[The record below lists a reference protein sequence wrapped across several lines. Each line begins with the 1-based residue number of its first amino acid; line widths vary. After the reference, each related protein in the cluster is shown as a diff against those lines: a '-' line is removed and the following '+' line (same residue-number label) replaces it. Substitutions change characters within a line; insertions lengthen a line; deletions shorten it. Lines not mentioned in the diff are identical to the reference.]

1 MKSILIR
8 MAWMSFL
15 LIFLSCG
22 FTFAET
28 KTFIREYSCQAAD
41 EADKDAARTVALRQV
56 KRLLLE
62 ALGTYL
68 ENITEI
74 QNFNLKKDQM
84 VILAAGIAKTEIVE
98 EKWDGHTFRLQSK
111 IEADSV
117 DIIQSINAL
126 RQDRQRRKEL
136 EDVRKRSDALLQEYE
151 RLRKAQAT
159 GEKNQKDKA
168 AYLKTIKEIGAIEW
182 FETGYQS
189 LVAKRKNEALIALT
203 RAIELNPKFPEAYN
217 NRGIAYEEL
226 GEMKRAI
233 QDYSKVI
240 ELNPESAIA
249 YNNLG
254 IAYGKLG
261 NYQQAITGYDKAVG
275 LDPQYANV
283 YGNRGNAYR
292 RLGNS
297 KQAIND
303 YSKVIEL
310 NPQQALAYFLR
321 GGIYASLGD
330 RNQAN
335 VDFKTAAGLGHKKAQ
350 NYLTKQ
356 GIHWTLAV
364 SETKPSDESSR
375 KPPLKAVAPSLSY
388 KKPPSETVMQAKPS
402 IVMNPRYRSI
412 KAIVLHNGAIIE
424 GRIMSMNAETVKI
437 YVQGKIL
444 SYSFQKDI
452 KTFMKEE

>member
-15 LIFLSCG
+15 LILLPCG

-28 KTFIREYSCQAAD
+28 KTFIREYSCQAID

-68 ENITEI
+68 ENKTEI
-74 QNFNLKKDQM
+74 ENFNLTKDQM
-84 VILAAGIAKTEIVE
+84 NMLTAGIVKTEIVE
-98 EKWDGHTFRLQSK
+98 EKWDGRTYRLQSK

-117 DIIQSINAL
+117 DVIKSIDAL
-126 RQDRQRRKEL
+126 RQDRQKMKEL
-136 EDVRKRSDALLQEYE
+136 GDVKKRSDELLKENE

-159 GEKNQKDKA
+159 GDKKQTDTA
-168 AYLKTIKEIGAIEW
+168 VYLKAIKEMRAIEW

-189 LVAKRKNEALIALT
+189 LVAKRKKEALSALT
-203 RAIELNPKFPEAYN
+203 RAIELNPKFAEAYN
-217 NRGIAYEEL
+217 NRGLAYEEL
-226 GEMKRAI
+226 GDIKRAI

-240 ELNPESAIA
+240 DLNPESAIA
-249 YNNLG
+249 YHNLG
-254 IAYGKLG
+254 ITYGKLG
-261 NYQQAITGYDKAVG
+261 NSQQAITGYDKAVG

-292 RLGNS
+292 KLGNS
-297 KQAIND
+297 KQAISD

-335 VDFKTAAGLGHKKAQ
+335 ADFKTAAGLGHKKAQ

-356 GIHWTLAV
+356 GIHWTRAV
-364 SETKPSDESSR
+364 SDTKTSDESSL
-375 KPPLKAVAPSLSY
+375 KPLLKAVAPTLNSQKAL
-388 KKPPSETVMQAKPS
+388 PETVMQSKPS
-402 IVMNPRYRSI
+402 IVASPRYQSI
-412 KAIVLHNGAIIE
+412 KAIVLHNGEVIHGQII
-424 GRIMSMNAETVKI
+424 SLNAETVKI
-437 YVQGKIL
+437 YTQGEIL
-444 SYSFQKDI
+444 SYSFEKDI
-452 KTFMKEE
+452 KTFIKEE